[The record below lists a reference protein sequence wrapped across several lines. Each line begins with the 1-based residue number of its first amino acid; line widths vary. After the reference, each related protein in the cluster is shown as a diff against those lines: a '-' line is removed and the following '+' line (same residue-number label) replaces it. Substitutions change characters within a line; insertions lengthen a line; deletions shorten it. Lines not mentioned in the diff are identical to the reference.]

1 MDCKKA
7 EFDLD
12 PNVTFLN
19 CAYMSPLLNT
29 VEEAGI
35 QGIKRKRRPHIIPP
49 TDFFDETDILRKE
62 YAKLVHC
69 SEPNRLVVIP
79 SASYGMANVA
89 KNVEI
94 KAGDNIIVAGE
105 QFPSNVYPWMEIANK
120 AQATIKTI
128 APPNTID
135 GRGKAWNEQILE
147 AIDEHTRLIAM
158 GNIHWADG
166 TIFDMKAIRAKTT
179 KVGALMA
186 IDGTQSIGAMPFNI
200 DEIKPDALVTASY
213 KSLMGPYSI
222 GMAYYGPAL
231 DHGSPIE
238 QNWIN
243 RYESENFSNL
253 VNYSDRY
260 QDGAL
265 RYEVGE
271 HSNFI
276 LVPMLIAAVKKL
288 NEWGPENIQ
297 EYCRN
302 LVEPSI
308 QKLREAGYWIEETE
322 YRASNLFGIR
332 LGNQHDMEKI
342 KEALTQANILV
353 SYRGDAIRVSPS
365 IYNDEQDMAKL
376 VSVLTSF

>member
-89 KNVEI
+89 KNVEL

-128 APPNTID
+128 APPNTLD
-135 GRGKAWNEQILE
+135 VRGKAWNEQILE
-147 AIDEHTRLIAM
+147 AIDENTRLVAM

-222 GMAYYGPAL
+222 GMAYYGPSL

>member
-89 KNVEI
+89 KNVEL
-94 KAGDNIIVAGE
+94 KASDNIIVAGE

-128 APPNTID
+128 APPNTLD

-147 AIDEHTRLIAM
+147 AIDEHTRLVAM

-222 GMAYYGPAL
+222 GMAYYGPSL
-231 DHGSPIE
+231 NHGSPIE

-342 KEALTQANILV
+342 KAALTQANILV

-365 IYNDEQDMAKL
+365 IYNDELDMAKL